1 MFMNILSDRSVFKI
15 SGEES
20 FNFLQSVVT
29 ADISPL
35 KKGKAVASCL
45 LSAQGRVLYDFLLY
59 PELNQTD
66 FSCFVDCH
74 YSEKFELIKKLTMY
88 KLRSK
93 VVINDNDK
101 LCILVNLKKNNGFF
115 SDPRHP
121 KLPFRTIIEKDI
133 SDDNFH
139 EDNDFY
145 SKRLDLCVAEG
156 PSEIIRNAA
165 LPLDYWMDKTSHV
178 SFTKGCFIGQEV
190 TARVYHRNKIRRRL
204 ITIKSQVTNFDP
216 KSLPDKNFRF
226 INYIGKIILLLAPVN
241 LIDEFVESK
250 QKPEL
255 KWYNK
260 YIKFNYYF

>member
-1 MFMNILSDRSVFKI
+1 MNILSDRSVFKI
-15 SGEES
+15 RGEES

-74 YSEKFELIKKLTMY
+74 HSEKFELIKKLTMY

-115 SDPRHP
+115 
-121 KLPFRTIIEKDI
+121 FR
-133 SDDNFH
+133 S
-139 EDNDFY
+139 
-145 SKRLDLCVAEG
+145 
-156 PSEIIRNAA
+156 
-165 LPLDYWMDKTSHV
+165 
-178 SFTKGCFIGQEV
+178 
-190 TARVYHRNKIRRRL
+190 
-204 ITIKSQVTNFDP
+204 
-216 KSLPDKNFRF
+216 
-226 INYIGKIILLLAPVN
+226 
-241 LIDEFVESK
+241 
-250 QKPEL
+250 
-255 KWYNK
+255 
-260 YIKFNYYF
+260 

>member
-1 MFMNILSDRSVFKI
+1 MNILSDRSVFKI
-15 SGEES
+15 RGEES
-20 FNFLQSVVT
+20 FNFLQSVIT

-45 LSAQGRVLYDFLLY
+45 LSPQGRILYDFLLY

-66 FSCFVDCH
+66 FSCLVDCH
-74 YSEKFELIKKLTMY
+74 HSEKFELMKKLNMY

-93 VVINDNDK
+93 VLISDNNE
-101 LCILVNLKKNNGFF
+101 LCILINQKKNDGFF

-121 KLPFRTIIEKDI
+121 KLPFRKIIEKDI
-133 SDDNFH
+133 SDNDFP
-139 EDNDFY
+139 EDNDFH

-156 PSEIIRNAA
+156 PSEIIRGEA

-204 ITIKSQVTNFDP
+204 ITIKSQETNFDT

-226 INYIGKIILLLAPVN
+226 INYIGKFILLLAPVN
-241 LIDEFVESK
+241 IINEFVESK